1 MSWSR
6 QYGPGLLAALILQAR
21 DEAPSVKAGLPD
33 FEHEQVDVAI
43 EAAEAIGQKVPE
55 GATVSLSLAGHGWR
69 NTVTGEGSGN
79 VSVNVGY
86 SLAATAPLQP
96 PEAAPAAGGPPAPDT
111 PAPDAPAADPAPE
124 GGAVEGTG
132 SE

>member
-21 DEAPSVKAGLPD
+21 DEAPSVKAGIPE

-55 GATVSLSLAGHGWR
+55 GATVSLSLSGHGWR

-79 VSVNVGY
+79 VAVNVGY

-96 PEAAPAAGGPPAPDT
+96 PEPAPDV
-111 PAPDAPAADPAPE
+111 APEADAPAADPAPE
-124 GGAVEGTG
+124 GAVGEGTG
-132 SE
+132 IE